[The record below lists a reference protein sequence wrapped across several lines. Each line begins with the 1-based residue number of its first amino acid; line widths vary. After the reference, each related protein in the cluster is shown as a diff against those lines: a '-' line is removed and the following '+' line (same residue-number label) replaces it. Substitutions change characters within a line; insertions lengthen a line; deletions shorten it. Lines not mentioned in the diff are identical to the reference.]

1 MRTLA
6 ELLANGLLLGGIY
19 ALMAC
24 GLNLIFGVMRVINFA
39 HGEFLAFGALL
50 GVSLV
55 IGHGVP
61 FLVALVLVAAAMGV
75 FGYLLQATLI
85 ERVVDGPPIMSL
97 LLTYSVSTILVN
109 AGILIWGGG
118 YQGMPGVF
126 SGSVPVLGVNLSQ
139 ARLVAFVI
147 ALGLTGL
154 VYVFLARSMLGKAIR
169 AVSELPEIATV
180 SGIA

>member
-75 FGYLLQATLI
+75 FGYLLQAALI
-85 ERVVDGPPIMSL
+85 ERVVDGPSIMSL
-97 LLTYSVSTILVN
+97 LLTYSVSTVLVN
-109 AGILIWGGG
+109 AGILR
-118 YQGMPGVF
+118 
-126 SGSVPVLGVNLSQ
+126 SGKTTSTPSASAKIVPSFMNVL
-139 ARLVAFVI
+139 R
-147 ALGLTGL
+147 
-154 VYVFLARSMLGKAIR
+154 
-169 AVSELPEIATV
+169 
-180 SGIA
+180 